1 MINKKTFPKVLLM
14 LAAFVFFFANSVH
27 FLESTDSSVQAS
39 VSPKKSYEL
48 EYGDFTKDG
57 LGLNL
62 KSAILVR
69 HDNGQVL
76 YARNSDV
83 ERPIAS
89 LSKLVAAMVLLDSK
103 TDLSRTEKI
112 TKQDAYRSSRS
123 RLRVGYELTLR
134 DLFVASLMNSDNRAQ
149 RALAR
154 ACSGS
159 QEVFT
164 AAMNRKA
171 RSLGLMHTVFYEP
184 TGLDERNVSTAQEI
198 AKIIHYAYQYQL
210 IANITSGRE
219 HKVTITNRKSRPL
232 QMANTNLLVLSQYK
246 VLTGKTGYIK
256 ASDYCVAALV
266 QDSSGRKLTAV
277 VLGAPGDKLRFREIR
292 RMIEWGYKQGHG

>member
-1 MINKKTFPKVLLM
+1 MINQKTFPKVLLM
-14 LAAFVFFFANSVH
+14 LAGFVYFFANSVH
-27 FLESTDSSVQAS
+27 FLEGDDATIQAS
-39 VSPKKSYEL
+39 VSPNSYDL
-48 EYGDFTKDG
+48 VYGDTTENG

-69 HDNGQVL
+69 YDNGQVL

-89 LSKLVAAMVLLDSK
+89 LSKLVAAMVLLDNK
-103 TDLSRTEKI
+103 IDLSRTEKI

-123 RLRVGYELTLR
+123 RLGVGYELNLR

-159 QEVFT
+159 QEAFT
-164 AAMNRKA
+164 AAMNQKV
-171 RSLGLMHTVFYEP
+171 RSLGLAHTVFYEP

-198 AKIIHYAYQYQL
+198 AKIIHFAYQYPL
-210 IANITSGRE
+210 IAKITSASQR
-219 HKVTITNRKSRPL
+219 KVTVINRKGRSL
-232 QMANTNLLVLSQYK
+232 QMANTNLLLKSPYK
-246 VLTGKTGYIK
+246 VLTGKTGFIK

-266 QDSSGRKLTAV
+266 QNSTGQKMTAV

-292 RMIEWGYKQGHG
+292 KMIDWGYKQSHS